1 MWKNPLC
8 FCGHEIVSGWPVKV
22 LNLPTSPAEW
32 GALFCCPGAELIGFV
47 FMWWMSTF
55 FFSLATRHRAT
66 VWNFVRGRA
75 HLSLMKPERPYTL
88 SYPLITTQHQCSWG
102 ESMWPRLGQS
112 NIPPLDL
119 ELKLGHTKELRW
131 GECFLE
137 VTVTLSRFQGGW
149 GTSSETW
156 FPAPSVSYMSC
167 LFTSSPSSSLSVDSY
182 TFLITPLFFFPN
194 SNAAD
199 YYNTWGFPGGTSG
212 KEPTCQCRRH
222 KRLGLIPGSGR
233 SPGGGHRNL
242 LQCSCLENP
251 HGQRILVCYSPWSRK
266 ELDMTEQLSTAHHG
280 FLCKC
285 KNISS
290 LKKKKKCNTK
300 YN

>member
-156 FPAPSVSYMSC
+156 FPAPSVSYMSWLL
-167 LFTSSPSSSLSVDSY
+167 LFRD
-182 TFLITPLFFFPN
+182 
-194 SNAAD
+194 
-199 YYNTWGFPGGTSG
+199 
-212 KEPTCQCRRH
+212 
-222 KRLGLIPGSGR
+222 GR
-233 SPGGGHRNL
+233 SIHPQLIWRYDLAAVLASQPPFVSVHFLNL
-242 LQCSCLENP
+242 SLIQYPFNIYFFLKWAK
-251 HGQRILVCYSPWSRK
+251 LV
-266 ELDMTEQLSTAHHG
+266 LS
-280 FLCKC
+280 
-285 KNISS
+285 N
-290 LKKKKKCNTK
+290 
-300 YN
+300 

>member
-1 MWKNPLC
+1 MRLQTVHVKESPVLLWSWDCLGLASQSTQPAHIPRWVGSPVLLPRSRAYW
-8 FCGHEIVSGWPVKV
+8 FCLHVMDVHI
-22 LNLPTSPAEW
+22 
-32 GALFCCPGAELIGFV
+32 
-47 FMWWMSTF
+47 

-156 FPAPSVSYMSC
+156 FPAPSVSYMSWLL
-167 LFTSSPSSSLSVDSY
+167 LFRD
-182 TFLITPLFFFPN
+182 
-194 SNAAD
+194 
-199 YYNTWGFPGGTSG
+199 
-212 KEPTCQCRRH
+212 
-222 KRLGLIPGSGR
+222 GR
-233 SPGGGHRNL
+233 SIHPQLIWRYDLAAVLASQPPFVSVHFLNL
-242 LQCSCLENP
+242 SLIQYPFNIYFFLKWAK
-251 HGQRILVCYSPWSRK
+251 LV
-266 ELDMTEQLSTAHHG
+266 LS
-280 FLCKC
+280 
-285 KNISS
+285 N
-290 LKKKKKCNTK
+290 
-300 YN
+300 